1 MFILTPDQALV
12 FFIILII
19 VGIIKWIS
27 SIDLEYHVCPKAF
40 KEGWAEPFCRAMIE
54 RDMIYGDDEWIPK
67 YDKDDRDSEELK
79 AKLLK
84 KDIALNKQG
93 KWWLTGETNRKVVNE
108 IYNIK

>member
-1 MFILTPDQALV
+1 
-12 FFIILII
+12 
-19 VGIIKWIS
+19 
-27 SIDLEYHVCPKAF
+27 
-40 KEGWAEPFCRAMIE
+40 
-54 RDMIYGDDEWIPK
+54 MIYGDDEWIPK